1 MYEIFNGIAHICMI
15 ILVLEALILPV
26 GLLLAIGAGGLFAE
40 GFIKNRLG
48 RLMPRA
54 RQLPGQANGLVE
66 RVCGFIAWPVI
77 QGTSLWRGVKAG
89 AAALRRQATQQR
101 TIRP

>member
-15 ILVLEALILPV
+15 ILALEALILPV

-40 GFIKNRLG
+40 GFIKNKVG
-48 RLMPRA
+48 GLMPRA

-66 RVCGFIAWPVI
+66 RVCGYIAWPVI
-77 QGTSLWRGVKAG
+77 QGTSLWRGTKAG